1 MALALRSAGA
11 ILLGKASMHELGM
24 DSRGINPWFG
34 TPDNPAKPG
43 HVTGGSSSGS
53 AAAVGLGLGG
63 CNLYVGQPE
72 GPWFKDIWFAPML

>member
-53 AAAVGLGLGG
+53 AAAVGLGL
-63 CNLYVGQPE
+63 
-72 GPWFKDIWFAPML
+72 W